1 LRRRSKRPSPGPR
14 NIVEDLK
21 FSDGGKTMA
30 YLILIPFFLVLAY
43 LTFSVFYT
51 LFLAVVSLFVKREGK
66 AEAGMLRKYLLMIP
80 AHNEERIIDKLIL
93 SMKEI
98 DYPEDKM
105 EIIVVADNCEDATAG
120 IATRQGIR
128 VLERVDE
135 TGRGK
140 GFAIAWALQKVDLD
154 AFDALVIIDADNYVD
169 PLFLKELNR
178 VVDEGYEAIQCYNNV
193 GNSDTNSFTRLIC
206 LSRTINN
213 ELYHFPK
220 FKLGLS
226 SFLMGNGMCFGT
238 GFLKKFGWSTH
249 TIAEDYEYYA
259 KIIKAGE
266 VVGYALKAKL
276 FHQESR
282 GIRQATNQRLRW
294 SAGRFQVAYQ
304 YGLDLLKKGVK
315 EKSYRIIDASFPLLL
330 PNLSLM
336 VNMTLI
342 CLVFSLF
349 IYWAYG
355 ISAPAVWVLFLLVL
369 EILYFASGILLTR
382 ISLWKIFVSFLYA
395 PLFLAWKACI
405 DVVGIIWR
413 KKRQWVASQRG

>member
-1 LRRRSKRPSPGPR
+1 MS
-14 NIVEDLK
+14 
-21 FSDGGKTMA
+21 
-30 YLILIPFFLVLAY
+30 YLILIPFFLILAY

-51 LFLAVVSLFVKREGK
+51 LFLAVVSVFFKRGGN
-66 AEAGMLRKYLLMIP
+66 AETGILRKYLLMIP
-80 AHNEERIIDKLIL
+80 AHNEESIIGKLIRSL
-93 SMKEI
+93 KEI
-98 DYPEDKM
+98 DYPADKM
-105 EIIVVADNCEDATAG
+105 EILIIADNCEDGTAG
-120 IATRQGIR
+120 IAAQQGIR
-128 VLERVDE
+128 VLERFDQ

-140 GFAIAWALQKVDLD
+140 GFAIAWALQKIDLD

-169 PLFLKELNR
+169 PRFLTELNR
-178 VVDEGYEAIQCYNNV
+178 IVEKGYQAIQCYNNV
-193 GNSDTNSFTRLIC
+193 GNPDTNSFTRLMY

-266 VVGYALKAKL
+266 IVGYALKAKL

-304 YGLDLLKKGVK
+304 YGLDLLKQGLK
-315 EKSYRIIDASFPLLL
+315 EKSYRVIDASFPLLL

-336 VNMTLI
+336 VNLTLI
-342 CLVFSLF
+342 CLLFSIF
-349 IYWAYG
+349 YYWAYG
-355 ISAPAVWVLFLLVL
+355 FLALTAWFLFLLFL
-369 EILYFASGILLTR
+369 EIVYFASGIFLTR
-382 ISLWKIFVSFLYA
+382 ISLWKMLASFLYA
-395 PLFLAWKACI
+395 PLFLVWKACI
-405 DVVGIIWR
+405 DVVGIIRR
-413 KKRQWVASQRG
+413 KNRQWVASQRS